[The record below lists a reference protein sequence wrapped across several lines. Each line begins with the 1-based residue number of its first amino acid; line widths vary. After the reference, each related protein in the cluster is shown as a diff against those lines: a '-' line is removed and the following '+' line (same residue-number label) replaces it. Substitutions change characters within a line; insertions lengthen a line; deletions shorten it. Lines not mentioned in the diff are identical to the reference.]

1 MIHENI
7 KIDID
12 YEKLGIKHK
21 GADAVFT
28 TYIKEMYPEYQNV
41 FERPLVIICPG
52 GGYEHH
58 SPREGE
64 AVALKMLDFGYNAV
78 VLRYSLMPDEFPCA
92 LYEAAYTIN
101 YVRNHAKEWDINPNK
116 IIIAGFS
123 AGGHVAASLATMY
136 DQPELADFI
145 HNVLHVSPKEVRPD
159 GLLLGYPV
167 ITSGPKAHRKS
178 FERLL
183 GDRYDELVKS
193 VSLEKRVSSNTPKT
207 FLWHTFSDGN
217 VPVDNSLLFAESLK
231 KAEVPFELHIF
242 PNGNHGLGL
251 GTKETDTKDGKHFE
265 PEVYVWT
272 ELFKTWVEKNI

>member
-1 MIHENI
+1 M
-7 KIDID
+7 D
-12 YEKLGIKHK
+12 YERFKEDFQDALKDVLAGRGADVEVESRRVEKMNDSYDAITVKPVDSAIGVNISIEKAYSEYEK
-21 GADAVFT
+21 GTDIAEIADHFADAVENGLRESPQFDLDSISD
-28 TYIKEMYPEYQNV
+28 YEQMKSKLSMEV
-41 FERPLVIICPG
+41 VSAER
-52 GGYEHH
+52 
-58 SPREGE
+58 
-64 AVALKMLDFGYNAV
+64 N
-78 VLRYSLMPDEFPCA
+78 
-92 LYEAAYTIN
+92 
-101 YVRNHAKEWDINPNK
+101 
-116 IIIAGFS
+116 
-123 AGGHVAASLATMY
+123 
-136 DQPELADFI
+136 ADFLQ
-145 HNVLHVSPKEVRPD
+145 NVLHVSPKEVRPD

-167 ITSGPKAHRKS
+167 ITSGSKAHRKS

-193 VSLEKRVSSNTPKT
+193 VSLEKRVSGNTPKT

>member
-28 TYIKEMYPEYQNV
+28 TYIKEMYPDYQNV

-101 YVRNHAKEWDINPNK
+101 YVRNHAKEWDINPDK

-145 HNVLHVSPKEVRPD
+145 QNVLHVSPKEVRPD

-193 VSLEKRVSSNTPKT
+193 VSLEERVSSNTPKT
-207 FLWHTFSDGN
+207 FLWHTFSDGS
-217 VPVDNSLLFAESLK
+217 VPVDNSLLFAES
-231 KAEVPFELHIF
+231 
-242 PNGNHGLGL
+242 
-251 GTKETDTKDGKHFE
+251 
-265 PEVYVWT
+265 
-272 ELFKTWVEKNI
+272 

>member
-1 MIHENI
+1 
-7 KIDID
+7 
-12 YEKLGIKHK
+12 
-21 GADAVFT
+21 
-28 TYIKEMYPEYQNV
+28 MYKRQ
-41 FERPLVIICPG
+41 
-52 GGYEHH
+52 
-58 SPREGE
+58 
-64 AVALKMLDFGYNAV
+64 
-78 VLRYSLMPDEFPCA
+78 
-92 LYEAAYTIN
+92 
-101 YVRNHAKEWDINPNK
+101 
-116 IIIAGFS
+116 IAGFS

-145 HNVLHVSPKEVRPD
+145 QNVLHVSPKEVRPD

-193 VSLEKRVSSNTPKT
+193 VSLEERVSSNTPKT
-207 FLWHTFSDGN
+207 FLWHTFSDGS
-217 VPVDNSLLFAESLK
+217 VSVDNSLLFAESLK